1 MVEEK
6 KLYDSPEENKE
17 DMSED
22 DKEKMVSS
30 YLATHPNFV
39 REWFINFAPGDL
51 VQELMKTQ
59 ESIGQDEELILTN
72 TQMARVGRNSVTSEL
87 FRDMLAGP
95 RKRKVSQDMKNK
107 VILKHQLRTL
117 DENELLMELIRDI
130 ANELDIETL
139 CHKILVNVSILT
151 DSDRS
156 SLFLAKGSRGQR
168 YLVAKLFDVTAN
180 SVLEDALSA
189 AVEDAKI
196 PPIPFGV
203 GIAGH
208 VARTKETVNIKDAYQ
223 DPRFNKEIDDRT
235 GYHTVSI
242 MCMPILNFNGDVI
255 GVAQCINK
263 VSEDHV
269 FSLQDEEVFRKYLT
283 FCGIGIQNAQ
293 LFEMSVQE
301 YKRNQLLLGLAKS
314 IFEETSSLDG
324 LINKIMVKTQGL
336 LTCEKCRV
344 YLIDVE
350 QSSRVMYQTQF
361 STEKVPSVMK
371 PRKFSKPQDVVF
383 TKIFELWHGEEE
395 IRTPSLSE
403 LSGDEATH
411 VCFARHVAATGQTF
425 NWTGNETDFN
435 AINTVH
441 YSCCVDNVN
450 NTKPRV
456 PVLSLP
462 IFNNEENVI
471 GVAQLVNKM
480 KGEQFTNVDVKTV
493 EAFSIFCGLGIHNTQ
508 VYESA
513 MKLMAKQRVALEVLS
528 YHASSS
534 VEETTRLTN
543 LPIPSAERFQLYS
556 FGFSDFSLSN
566 EQTYQVTLRMF
577 KDLDLISKF
586 HIPYQVLCRWVLSVS
601 KNYRPVI
608 YHNWRHALNVSQT
621 MFAMITT
628 GRMGSLMTDLEILAL
643 LVACLC
649 HDLDHRGTNNS
660 FQTKTD
666 SPLAVLYSTSTME
679 HHHFDQSI
687 MILNSEGNN
696 IFQSLSPEE
705 YKIAVSVIESAI
717 LSTDLALY
725 FKKKYRFLELV
736 QSGEEDWSEPAK
748 KDLLRGMMMTA
759 CDVSAI
765 SKPWEVQKKIAEL
778 VASEFFEQGDL
789 EKEHLKERPSAMM
802 DREKKDELPQM
813 QVGFI
818 DSICMPVYKGLT
830 QLQPALSSLLRGCES
845 NRQNWQSLAEAF
857 ERQKASTSEETRN
870 GILKIEEE
878 FNDFEA
884 ESCLKE
890 NCVSDCCFME
900 NRKNEDKSRR
910 NSGGSSESGGCIK
923 HFDGSQFCCLL

>member
-1 MVEEK
+1 
-6 KLYDSPEENKE
+6 
-17 DMSED
+17 
-22 DKEKMVSS
+22 
-30 YLATHPNFV
+30 
-39 REWFINFAPGDL
+39 
-51 VQELMKTQ
+51 
-59 ESIGQDEELILTN
+59 
-72 TQMARVGRNSVTSEL
+72 
-87 FRDMLAGP
+87 
-95 RKRKVSQDMKNK
+95 
-107 VILKHQLRTL
+107 
-117 DENELLMELIRDI
+117 
-130 ANELDIETL
+130 
-139 CHKILVNVSILT
+139 
-151 DSDRS
+151 
-156 SLFLAKGSRGQR
+156 
-168 YLVAKLFDVTAN
+168 
-180 SVLEDALSA
+180 
-189 AVEDAKI
+189 
-196 PPIPFGV
+196 
-203 GIAGH
+203 
-208 VARTKETVNIKDAYQ
+208 
-223 DPRFNKEIDDRT
+223 
-235 GYHTVSI
+235 
-242 MCMPILNFNGDVI
+242 
-255 GVAQCINK
+255 
-263 VSEDHV
+263 
-269 FSLQDEEVFRKYLT
+269 
-283 FCGIGIQNAQ
+283 
-293 LFEMSVQE
+293 MSVQE
-301 YKRNQLLLGLAKS
+301 YKRNQLLLTLAKS

-371 PRKFSKPQDVVF
+371 PRKFSKPEDVVF

-395 IRTPSLSE
+395 IRTPGLSQ

-435 AINTVH
+435 VINNVH
-441 YSCCVDNVN
+441 YSCCVDN
-450 NTKPRV
+450 
-456 PVLSLP
+456 
-462 IFNNEENVI
+462 
-471 GVAQLVNKM
+471 
-480 KGEQFTNVDVKTV
+480 
-493 EAFSIFCGLGIHNTQ
+493 AFSIFCGLGIHNTQ

-534 VEETTRLTN
+534 VEETSRLTN
-543 LPIPSAERFQLYS
+543 LPIPSAERFQLYNFS
-556 FGFSDFSLSN
+556 FSDFSLSN

-577 KDLDLISKF
+577 KELDLISKF

-628 GRMGSLMTDLEILAL
+628 GKMGSLMTDLEILAL

-666 SPLAVLYSTSTME
+666 SPLAILYSTSTME

-725 FKKKYRFLELV
+725 FKKKYGFLELV
-736 QSGEEDWSEPAK
+736 ESGEKDWSEPVK

-765 SKPWEVQKKIAEL
+765 CKPWEVQKKVAEL

-830 QLQPALSSLLRGCES
+830 ELQPALSSLLTGCES
-845 NRQNWQSLAEAF
+845 NRQNWLSLAEDY
-857 ERQKASTSEETRN
+857 ERRKSSTSEETRN
-870 GILKIEEE
+870 GSLKIEEQ
-878 FNDFEA
+878 FNEFEA
-884 ESCLKE
+884 DSCLKE

-910 NSGGSSESGGCIK
+910 NSSGSSESGGCIK